1 MAVDGGRPA
10 RWNWPLLWRS
20 AHYRP
25 ARPDG
30 SPLRVPVW
38 RLFRETF
45 NLIGEIPLSFQA
57 SDLTARIGEY
67 DFRVQSSSERDY
79 SVERFV
85 MHENYERKTIQNDIA
100 LLKLNSKVKFSADVS
115 PVCLPDRQMQVE
127 EQNAYV
133 TGKFE

>member
-1 MAVDGGRPA
+1 M
-10 RWNWPLLWRS
+10 
-20 AHYRP
+20 
-25 ARPDG
+25 
-30 SPLRVPVW
+30 
-38 RLFRETF
+38 
-45 NLIGEIPLSFQA
+45 IGEIPLSFQA

-127 EQNAYV
+127 DQNAYV